1 MAIHAECFKRVLGS
15 FASGVT
21 VVTTRDAGGQPKG
34 MTVSAFCSVSLDPPL
49 VLVCID
55 LKAECLPDLRRTGR
69 FAVNI
74 LDQGQR
80 EISRRFAVKD
90 VDRFEG
96 VPVREGA
103 TGLPLLEGALGVL
116 ECRVVG
122 EHPAGDHTIFV
133 GEVEATAVEP
143 EAPLLHFRGRYGAF
157 APLG

>member
-1 MAIHAECFKRVLGS
+1 MAIDAELFKRALGS

-21 VVTTRDAGGQPKG
+21 VVTMRDGSGQLRG
-34 MTVSAFCSVSLDPPL
+34 MTVSAFSSVSLDPPL
-49 VLVCID
+49 ILICID
-55 LKAECLPDLRRTGR
+55 RQAECLPNLQSSGR

-74 LDQGQR
+74 LGEGQR
-80 EISRRFAVKD
+80 EISRRFAAKG

-122 EHPAGDHTIFV
+122 EHPAGDHSIFV
-133 GEVEATAVEP
+133 GEVEAAALEP

>member
-1 MAIHAECFKRVLGS
+1 MAIDAELFKRVLGS

-21 VVTTRDAGGQPKG
+21 VVTTRDGSGQSRG
-34 MTVSAFCSVSLDPPL
+34 MTVSAFSSVSLDPPL

-55 LKAECLPDLRRTGR
+55 VKAECYPDLRAAGR

-74 LDQGQR
+74 LGEAQG
-80 EISRRFAVKD
+80 ELSRRFAAKGA
-90 VDRFEG
+90 DRFAG
-96 VPVREGA
+96 VPVRPGV

-122 EHPAGDHTIFV
+122 EYPAGDHTIFV
-133 GEVEATAVEP
+133 GQVEAAAVES

-157 APLG
+157 DPLG